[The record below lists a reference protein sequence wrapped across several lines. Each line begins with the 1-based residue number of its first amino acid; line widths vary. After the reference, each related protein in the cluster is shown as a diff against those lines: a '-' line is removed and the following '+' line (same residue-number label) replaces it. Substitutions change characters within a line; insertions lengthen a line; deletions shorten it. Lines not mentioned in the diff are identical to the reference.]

1 MVCTYIRKAAEWP
14 SSNEI
19 SKNRCPLFSSSHWF
33 SALALSQ
40 NTSDMPRVSYEN
52 QRQTFILNTA
62 LNHEVQE
69 LDSAPPL
76 TTMFAL
82 NDATRQPRRRAE
94 TLPWSH
100 QMSILKLGS
109 QRNSLQLKP
118 FPKSIPIPHFV
129 QSEHD
134 GDVKMGRQDGM
145 GHERGHDYYHTT
157 YLNFFSCNF
166 NVFIIIDYYFFSSK
180 YEFAWGS

>member
-1 MVCTYIRKAAEWP
+1 
-14 SSNEI
+14 
-19 SKNRCPLFSSSHWF
+19 
-33 SALALSQ
+33 
-40 NTSDMPRVSYEN
+40 MPRVSYEN

-76 TTMFAL
+76 TTTFAL

-134 GDVKMGRQDGM
+134 GDVKMGWHWQDGM
-145 GHERGHDYYHTT
+145 EHERG
-157 YLNFFSCNF
+157 YLNFFF
-166 NVFIIIDYYFFSSK
+166 M
-180 YEFAWGS
+180 